1 VLRVFFKEINEMK
14 KYVLLVAAILFGMV
28 APVLAAEGDLHG
40 NVGVTYDSLYVF
52 RGFLS
57 YGSQSGIHPFIDLD
71 LFGSGFHF
79 ETIGNRANDSG
90 YETAERWDYSLYYVG
105 AINPEETSAMMYKV
119 GYRYFNY
126 PDMSSHTRASIDL
139 QELYAGVAF
148 QKLLGVKG
156 LVPGYVIVKGWPSN
170 SDTVVGGSNPC
181 EGTYSGFAHVFMLD
195 YALPLENVS
204 SEIPKQDL
212 NFHVE
217 TVYNDGID
225 PRPLGGY
232 TDSDWT
238 HVLFGV
244 STDFDLGNNFI
255 FTPGLWHQVT
265 FEDNGNELIAGQP
278 TSTRGVSP
286 DHDMTWAS
294 LTVKYKF

>member
-57 YGSQSGIHPFIDLD
+57 YGADSGIHPFIDLD
-71 LFGSGFHF
+71 LFGSGFHL
-79 ETIGNRANDSG
+79 EVIGNRANDSG
-90 YETAERWDYSLYYVG
+90 HENAERWDYSLYYAG

-126 PDMSSHTRASIDL
+126 PDMSSHTRFSSPTKPGSIDL

-148 QKLLGVKG
+148 PKLLGVKG

-170 SDTVVGGSNPC
+170 SETLVGGSNPTG
-181 EGTYSGFAHVFMLD
+181 GTYSGFAHVFMLD

-204 SEIPKQDL
+204 SEIPKQYL

-217 TVYNDGID
+217 TVYNDGMD
-225 PRPLGGY
+225 PRPAGGY

-244 STDFDLGNNFI
+244 STDFDLSNNFI

-265 FEDNGNELIAGQP
+265 MEDDPA
-278 TSTRGVSP
+278 RGVSP
-286 DHDMTWAS
+286 DHDITWAS
-294 LTVKYKF
+294 MTVKYKF